1 MVIVYFY
8 GNGIYYCHKRQ
19 SAIYLMLL
27 KGSISKYDLLLSRPH
42 HNISSISCLVPA
54 DLIYHL

>member
-27 KGSISKYDLLLSRPH
+27 KDQSV
-42 HNISSISCLVPA
+42 NM
-54 DLIYHL
+54 IYF